1 MKVYVKESV
10 QHGKGV
16 FAARPLVMGEGII
29 GFGGPVLEHSQVDF
43 DDYHLQIGTELYLG
57 PSGAP
62 DDYVNHCCNPN
73 AAFGSADSNE
83 ELMLFA
89 LRDIAAD
96 EEITWDYSTA
106 IDEEDFAGFACA
118 CGADNCRKRV
128 TSFRYLDNADQL
140 RLAPYLLP
148 YLKLKQAEQI
158 CPRLV

>member
-16 FAARPLVMGEGII
+16 FAAVSLCAGEGII
-29 GFGGPVLEHSQVDF
+29 QFAGAILEHWQVDF
-43 DDYHLQIGTELYLG
+43 ADYHLQIGDELYLG

-73 AAFGSADSNE
+73 AAFGETMNTED
-83 ELMLFA
+83 LMLFA

-106 IDEEDFAGFACA
+106 IDEQNFTGFPCA
-118 CGADNCRKRV
+118 CGADNCRNRV
-128 TSFRYLDNADQL
+128 NSFRYLDYADQL

-148 YLKLKQAEQI
+148 YLKLKRARQI
-158 CPRLV
+158 CSGLV